1 VIRKVKQVSDRTAL
15 LIHCSRHEAEQIRQA
30 ASKER
35 RTISGFV
42 LNAVLSK
49 FELEE
54 RLEERRQS
62 YREAAAAARRT
73 NVLSNSGKKERS
85 SDTEPE

>member
-1 VIRKVKQVSDRTAL
+1 MARKAKQVSGRTAL
-15 LIHCSRHEAEQIRQA
+15 LIHCSRQEAEQIRRA
-30 ASKER
+30 AKKER

-54 RLEERRQS
+54 RLEERRQN
-62 YREAAAAARRT
+62 YREAIAEARRT
-73 NVLSNSGKKERS
+73 NVLISGNTERAS
-85 SDTEPE
+85 GTEPK